1 MNKLSSINP
10 NTRRFGGS
18 KSISQIIDAK
28 HSLPILEVPVTPSN
42 SPIEPAVVEPAVVE
56 PVVEPVPKLIREDS
70 TIKRQI
76 RAEFLARF
84 KK

>member
-42 SPIEPAVVEPAVVE
+42 SPIEHPVEPVVVE

-70 TIKRQI
+70 TIKRQR